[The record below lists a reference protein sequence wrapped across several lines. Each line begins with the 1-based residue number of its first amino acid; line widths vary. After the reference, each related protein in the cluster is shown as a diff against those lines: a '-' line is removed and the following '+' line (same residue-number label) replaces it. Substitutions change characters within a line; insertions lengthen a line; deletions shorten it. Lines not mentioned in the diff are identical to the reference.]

1 MKGNIGADGEQLPPF
16 AEQMAQQLGGWRG
29 LIESGIPVAVFV
41 LVNVILGWLL
51 PESQTRTGLQWAIIS
66 AVGVAVGIAIVR
78 LLRKQSVRFA
88 INGLFGIALG
98 AYLAWN
104 SGEARDFYLPGIII
118 TLAYV
123 VLLLGSIAFGHPLV
137 GWFWTVIANGGKGEW
152 RSDDRLRRT
161 FGWLTALW
169 ALVFLLKASIQTALW
184 LANYP
189 NALGVA
195 RIALGYP
202 PFLMLLA
209 ISFWA
214 ARRVTRDQTG
224 EPLPG

>member
-1 MKGNIGADGEQLPPF
+1 MKGNPGADTEQLPPF
-16 AEQMAQQLGGWRG
+16 GEQMAQQLGGWKG

-41 LVNVILGWLL
+41 LVNVTLGMAWA
-51 PESQTRTGLQWAIIS
+51 EGRTREALQWAIGS
-66 AVGVAVGIAIVR
+66 AVAVAVGIAIVR
-78 LLRKQSVRFA
+78 LLRKESIRFA
-88 INGLFGIALG
+88 VNGLFGIALG

-118 TLAYV
+118 TIAYAV
-123 VLLLGSIAFGHPLV
+123 FLLGSITVGHPLV
-137 GWFWTVIANGGKGEW
+137 GWFWAVIAQGGKGDW

-161 FGWLTALW
+161 FGWVTALW
-169 ALVFLLKASIQTALW
+169 AVVFLLKASVQTALYV
-184 LANYP
+184 ADYP

-214 ARRVTRDQTG
+214 ARRVTREQ
-224 EPLPG
+224 EPALTQ

>member
-1 MKGNIGADGEQLPPF
+1 MKGNFAAEDEQLPPF

-41 LVNVILGWLL
+41 LVNVTMGWLL
-51 PESQTRTGLQWAIIS
+51 PASQTRTGLQWAIVS
-66 AVGVAVGIAIVR
+66 AVAVAIGIAVVR
-78 LLRKQSVRFA
+78 LLRKQSIRFA
-88 INGLFGIALG
+88 VNGLFGIALG

-123 VLLLGSIAFGHPLV
+123 VFLLGSIAIGHPLV

-152 RSDDRLRRT
+152 RSDNRLRRT
-161 FGWLTALW
+161 FAWLTALW
-169 ALVFLLKASIQTALW
+169 AVVFLLKASIQTALW

-214 ARRVTRDQTG
+214 ARRVTREQ
-224 EPLPG
+224 PLLT

>member
-1 MKGNIGADGEQLPPF
+1 MKGNSPAEEEQLPPF

-29 LIESGIPVAVFV
+29 LIESGVPVAVFV
-41 LVNVILGWLL
+41 LVNVVLGWLL
-51 PESQTRTGLQWAIIS
+51 PTTQTRTALQWAIVS
-66 AVGVAVGIAIVR
+66 AVAVAIGIAVVR
-78 LLRKQSVRFA
+78 WMRQQSVRFA

-104 SGEARDFYLPGIII
+104 SGEARQFYLPGIII

-123 VLLLGSIAFGHPLV
+123 VFLLGSIAVGHPLV

-152 RSDDRLRRT
+152 RSHERLRRT
-161 FGWLTALW
+161 FAWLTALW
-169 ALVFLLKASIQTALW
+169 AVVFLLKASIQTALF
-184 LANYP
+184 LADYP

-202 PFLMLLA
+202 PFLALLA

-214 ARRVTRDQTG
+214 ARRVTRDQPVLTQ
-224 EPLPG
+224 P

>member
-1 MKGNIGADGEQLPPF
+1 MKGNFAAEGEQLPPF

-41 LVNVILGWLL
+41 MVNVTLGWLL
-51 PESQTRTGLQWAIIS
+51 PASQTRTGLQWAIVS

-78 LLRKQSVRFA
+78 WLRQQSIRFA

-118 TLAYV
+118 TLGYV
-123 VLLLGSIAFGHPLV
+123 VFLFGSIAVGHPLV
-137 GWFWTVIANGGKGEW
+137 GWFWTVIANGGKGDW
-152 RSDDRLRRT
+152 RSDNRLRRT

-169 ALVFLLKASIQTALW
+169 AVVFLVKASIQTALF
-184 LANYP
+184 LADYP

-202 PFLMLLA
+202 PFLALMA

-214 ARRVTRDQTG
+214 ARRVTRDQPALTQ
-224 EPLPG
+224 P

>member
-1 MKGNIGADGEQLPPF
+1 MKGNFGAEEEQLPPF

-41 LVNVILGWLL
+41 LVNVVLGWVLA
-51 PESQTRTGLQWAIIS
+51 ESQTRTALQWAIIS
-66 AVGVAVGIAIVR
+66 AVGVAIGIAIVR
-78 LLRKQSVRFA
+78 FLRQQSVRFA

-123 VLLLGSIAFGHPLV
+123 VFLLGSIVVGHPLV

-169 ALVFLLKASIQTALW
+169 AVVFLVKASIQTALW

-195 RIALGYP
+195 RILLGYP
-202 PFLMLLA
+202 PFLALLA

-214 ARRVTRDQTG
+214 ARRVTRDQPVLTQ
-224 EPLPG
+224 P

>member
-1 MKGNIGADGEQLPPF
+1 
-16 AEQMAQQLGGWRG
+16 MAQQLGGWRG

-41 LVNVILGWLL
+41 LVNVVLGWVL
-51 PESQTRTGLQWAIIS
+51 PEGQTRTGLQWAIIS

-78 LLRKQSVRFA
+78 FLRQQSVRFA

-123 VLLLGSIAFGHPLV
+123 VFLLGSIVVGHPLV

-152 RSDDRLRRT
+152 RSHDRLRRT

-195 RIALGYP
+195 RIVLGYP
-202 PFLMLLA
+202 PFLALLA

-214 ARRVTRDQTG
+214 ARRVTRDQQP
-224 EPLPG
+224 ELAQP

>member
-1 MKGNIGADGEQLPPF
+1 MKTNPDVEEEQLPPF

-41 LVNVILGWLL
+41 LVNVALGWLW
-51 PESQTRTGLQWAIIS
+51 PEERTREALQWAIGS
-66 AVGVAVGIAIVR
+66 AVAVAVGIAIVR
-78 LLRKQSVRFA
+78 FTRQQSVRFA
-88 INGLFGIALG
+88 VNGLFGIALG

-123 VLLLGSIAFGHPLV
+123 VILLGSIVVGQPLV
-137 GWFWTVIANGGKGEW
+137 GWIWTVIANGGKGEW

-161 FGWLTALW
+161 FAWLTALW
-169 ALVFLLKASIQTALW
+169 AIVFLMKAGIQTALW

-195 RIALGYP
+195 KIALGYP

-214 ARRVTRDQTG
+214 ARRVTREQPALG
-224 EPLPG
+224 